1 VNPKEAGFIPGTSE
15 VLGGLGAKLVAGSPV
30 VGAISGGIAGNLAM
44 GLPALAERLASLLGT
59 SPATAASLL
68 AAGGPPLAALLSGI
82 AGSGAYRALPPGAQK
97 AVSQFGRT
105 QFPTFTRWLT
115 RGMNLPPKLSAYE
128 LGFLTKCAEAGLDEE
143 TACKLAQFGI
153 EQVPGSPLSNS
164 VGRAGGQPE
173 LVPGNPASAPKA
185 GKLGTLFKAPPV
197 GGAGAVPSIGQNAG
211 GSTVESPINAQV
223 TAKKPVGT

>member
-1 VNPKEAGFIPGTSE
+1 MNPKEAGFLPGTSE
-15 VLGGLGAKLVAGSPV
+15 LLGGLGAKLVAGNPV
-30 VGAISGGIAGNLAM
+30 IGAVAGGVAGNVAM
-44 GLPALAERLASLLGT
+44 GLPALATRLAEAMGT
-59 SPATAASLL
+59 SPATAAALL

-82 AGSGAYRALPPGAQK
+82 AGAGAFRTLPAGAQK
-97 AVSQFGRT
+97 AVLQFGRA
-105 QFPTFTRWLT
+105 QFPTFSRWLAP
-115 RGMNLPPKLSAYE
+115 GANLPPKLSAYA

-185 GKLGTLFKAPPV
+185 GKLGTLFKAPAV

-211 GSTVESPINAQV
+211 QG
-223 TAKKPVGT
+223 TATRNTPNPAVN

>member
-1 VNPKEAGFIPGTSE
+1 MNPKEAGFLPGTSE
-15 VLGGLGAKLVAGSPV
+15 LLGGLGAKLVAGNPV
-30 VGAISGGIAGNLAM
+30 IGAVAGGVAGNVAM
-44 GLPALAERLASLLGT
+44 GLPALATRLAEAMGT
-59 SPATAASLL
+59 SPATAAALL

-82 AGSGAYRALPPGAQK
+82 AGAGAFRTLPTGAQK
-97 AVSQFGRT
+97 AVSQFGRA
-105 QFPTFTRWLT
+105 QFPTFSRWLAP
-115 RGMNLPPKLSAYE
+115 GANLPPKLSAYA